1 MALKQWE
8 GLNPDKLAYH
18 VMFAD
23 GSDLKPEGY
32 AQVSDFIHGA

>member
-1 MALKQWE
+1 MALKAWE

-23 GSDLKPEGY
+23 TDLKPDGY
-32 AQVSDFIHGA
+32 AQVRDFIRGA

>member
-32 AQVSDFIHGA
+32 AQVRDFIRGA